1 MYASNIVLFA
11 IGALTASASP
21 LLQQRSSY
29 TACPSGMY
37 ENLQCCKTNVVGIAA
52 FQCKAP
58 SKEPAS
64 LDEFKSLC
72 GAPAVSAL
80 CCTLPLVCYTNNP
93 ETHLRP
99 NKCITD
105 KLHRPVR
112 MLCVW
117 TLSLICLPCRPW
129 EDQAHPAHP
138 VCPPWDLAPLAPLV
152 CPPPARAS
160 LSRAVASFIQS
171 RVSFKARRF

>member
-11 IGALTASASP
+11 LGALTASASP

-52 FQCKAP
+52 FECKAP

-80 CCTLPLVCYTNNP
+80 CCTLPLVRDTNDP

-99 NKCITD
+99 NERITD
-105 KLHRPVR
+105 NLYRPVR
-112 MLCVW
+112 ILCVW
-117 TLSLICLPCRPW
+117 ILSLICLPWEDPW

-138 VCPPWDLAPLAPLV
+138 VCPPWDLAPLVPLV
-152 CPPPARAS
+152 CPPPARGS
-160 LSRAVASFIQS
+160 LARAIAFFIQ
-171 RVSFKARRF
+171 

>member
-52 FQCKAP
+52 LQCKAP

-80 CCTLPLVCYTNNP
+80 CCTVPIAGQDVICMDPLPDMSAMSSMGGSGSSGSSGMPSMGSGSTGS
-93 ETHLRP
+93 TG
-99 NKCITD
+99 
-105 KLHRPVR
+105 
-112 MLCVW
+112 
-117 TLSLICLPCRPW
+117 LPSTR
-129 EDQAHPAHP
+129 
-138 VCPPWDLAPLAPLV
+138 
-152 CPPPARAS
+152 
-160 LSRAVASFIQS
+160 
-171 RVSFKARRF
+171 